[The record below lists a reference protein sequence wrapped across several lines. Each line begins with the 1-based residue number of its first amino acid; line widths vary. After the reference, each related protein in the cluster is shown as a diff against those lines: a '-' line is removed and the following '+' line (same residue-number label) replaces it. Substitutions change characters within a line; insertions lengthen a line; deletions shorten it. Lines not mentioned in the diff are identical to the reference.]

1 MERNSKPDLTALLTA
16 LSITSGVVVSGLP
29 ALAEKSEAK
38 TETKTETKTEKKSSA
53 ADEKKIEE
61 KKKSVTKN
69 RDVSGRGCNYPCGC
83 HYGGKSMKGSGK
95 MPAAESKTETKTE
108 TK

>member
-1 MERNSKPDLTALLTA
+1 MERNSKPDLTALLAA
-16 LSITSGVVVSGLP
+16 LSITSGTMVSGLP
-29 ALAEKSEAK
+29 ALAEKTEAK
-38 TETKTETKTEKKSSA
+38 AETKTETKVAT
-53 ADEKKIEE
+53 DEKKIEA

-83 HYGGKSMKGSGK
+83 HYGGKSLKGSGK

-108 TK
+108 TKTEK